1 MPQTYSV
8 DAYNR
13 LVIRRKKEELTAQGL
28 FSTDK
33 DNRLIYW
40 LNEPSAWQ
48 AKYQLPK
55 KIVFTGR
62 WKLNP
67 DYGLELEVRQNRLS
81 LNRETLALKGEI
93 IACEKDSLVFEIHS
107 LKKNGLDSFNLLKLS
122 GKWQADEFNRL
133 TFLVTRKDF
142 PDTLTFQGAWQL
154 NDNQQIAYTYERTNL
169 RTKTRSFQSLTF
181 SGYWEITSARRISYI
196 LSRGANSRFD
206 FKAQIESP
214 SLYPK
219 DGVIKYRLGIGVK
232 EPKKEDTRIISL
244 YGAWKFSR
252 QAGLI
257 FEIDHKEGR
266 TSKLEFGADVRFPGN
281 NQIAFNLTAKNGER
295 LGATLSFTHKF
306 LKDLDASLFLRLKK
320 LAGESRIDGG
330 IKIPF

>member
-1 MPQTYSV
+1 MPETYSV

-13 LVIRRKKEELTAQGL
+13 LVIRRKEKELTPQGL

-40 LNEPSAWQ
+40 LNEPSAWR
-48 AKYQLPK
+48 AKYQLPEK
-55 KIVFTGR
+55 LVFIGQ

-67 DYGLELEVRQNRLS
+67 DYGIELEVRQNKPD
-81 LNRETLALKGEI
+81 LNRESLTLKGEI

-133 TFLVTRKDF
+133 TFLVTKKDF
-142 PDTLTFQGAWQL
+142 PDILTLQGAWQL
-154 NDNQQIAYTYERTNL
+154 NDNQQITYIYEKTNL
-169 RTKTRSFQSLTF
+169 RTKTRSFQSLAF
-181 SGYWEITSARRISYI
+181 SGYWEITSAHRLSYI
-196 LSRGANSRFD
+196 LSTGANSRFD
-206 FKAQIESP
+206 FRAQIESP

-219 DGVIKYRLGIGVK
+219 DGVIKYRLGIGVR
-232 EPKKEDTRIISL
+232 EPKKEDVRIVSL

-257 FEIDHKEGR
+257 FEIDHKNGR
-266 TSKLEFGADVRFPGN
+266 ISKLEFGAEVNFQGN
-281 NQIAFNLTAKNGER
+281 NQIAFNLTDRNGER
-295 LGATLSFTHKF
+295 LGVSLSFTHKF
-306 LKDLDASLFLRLKK
+306 IKDLDASLFLRLRKMSQ
-320 LAGESRIDGG
+320 ESRIDAG